1 MADYPLPVFHF
12 QVEWGGTNMGFSE
25 VSGLSTETTPIE
37 YRSGLS
43 PEFSV
48 TKMPGLVKYGD
59 ITLKRGVVK
68 KDNEFYVWLS
78 STKMNKP
85 TRRDLT
91 ISLLDEEHA
100 PVMTW
105 KVKNAFPIKIESPG
119 LKSDGNEV
127 AIETLVLANE
137 GISIENG

>member
-1 MADYPLPVFHF
+1 
-12 QVEWGGTNMGFSE
+12 
-25 VSGLSTETTPIE
+25 
-37 YRSGLS
+37 
-43 PEFSV
+43 
-48 TKMPGLVKYGD
+48 MPGLVKYGD
-59 ITLKRGVVK
+59 ITLKRGVTK
-68 KDNEFYVWLS
+68 KDNEFFAWLS

-137 GISIENG
+137 GITIENG